1 MRLLQRIF
9 GILALVAV
17 LLVVPRTAEAEKR
30 VALVIGNSAYQHAPA
45 LLDPVKD
52 AQAMAA
58 MFQRAGF
65 DVVTAQYDVGALDF
79 RRALRQFEDAAAVAD
94 IAVVYYSGHGIEI
107 QGVSYLLPVDAKLT
121 SDRDVGDETISL
133 DRLTA
138 AVDGAKRLRLVIID
152 ACRDNPFAR
161 TMLRQRTASTPRG
174 NPGLGAVEP
183 SSINTLIAYAAKAGS
198 VVEDGNGEHSPF
210 TAALLNNLFVPGLD
224 VRLAFGRIRD
234 QVLKATGN
242 RQEPFVYG
250 SLGSGS
256 IALVVRP
263 GPLVAETDTAAEK
276 SDYNLVATI
285 GTKGAWEVFLSQ
297 HPNGFYSDLARR
309 QIAKLNAGEP
319 AANVDKGMSPPP
331 IVASLD
337 APKPASSPGPSTE
350 EQRAWDRIKDSS
362 SASDFRDFIKK
373 YPTSVLANKAQDHID
388 AIERAAREQ
397 AAKEQAAREATAEA
411 QRQSDA
417 KRKADE
423 AARQKAE
430 QDAALAKA
438 QAEAKAAGQVRQ
450 QAERE
455 AAPKRA
461 EEARQKQLANAA
473 ALAKAQAET
482 KAAEQAR
489 QQAERDAALKR
500 EQEARQTALA
510 EAPKAKPA
518 SADKAHSALPDFPW
532 PPPAASASYVLP
544 QRLFGSRTTV
554 GEATDAIIAALERNG
569 YVERSFYGTPAPGV
583 ALITRLERI
592 NDDGSPAAAERWA
605 AGGYQNDAL
614 NLAQFLRG
622 LFYADPGRYRVIVFI
637 IQDQP
642 FTQAPE
648 KAFSGEQA
656 EALLPSGAN
665 VLPPEVAERPVA
677 ESHCTALIYEFAND
691 GTAMRK
697 VQSRLTGMQHLEKAG
712 LLAAL
717 EKPN

>member
-1 MRLLQRIF
+1 MRLLQRIL

-30 VALVIGNSAYQHAPA
+30 VALVIGNSAYQYAPA

-52 AQAMAA
+52 ARAMAA
-58 MFQRAGF
+58 MFQMAGF
-65 DVVTAQYDVGALDF
+65 EVVTAQYDVGVLQF
-79 RRALRQFEDAAAVAD
+79 RRALRQFEDAAADAD
-94 IAVVYYSGHGIEI
+94 IAAVYYSGHGIEI
-107 QGVSYLLPVDAKLT
+107 HGVNYLVPVDAKLA
-121 SDRDVGDETISL
+121 SDRDADDEAIPL
-133 DRLTA
+133 ERLVA
-138 AVDGAKRLRLVIID
+138 AVDGAKRLRLVMLD
-152 ACRDNPFAR
+152 ACRDDPFAR
-161 TMLRQRTASTPRG
+161 TMLRQRTASTSRV
-174 NPGLGAVEP
+174 NPGLGAAEP
-183 SSINTLIAYAAKAGS
+183 SSINTLMAYAAKAGS
-198 VVEDGNGEHSPF
+198 VVEDGNGEHSPY
-210 TAALLNNLFVPGLD
+210 TTALLNNLFVPGLD

-234 QVLKATGN
+234 QVLKATDN

-250 SLGSGS
+250 SLGSGN
-256 IALVVRP
+256 IALVARP

-309 QIAKLNAGEP
+309 QIAKLNADELASTVGR
-319 AANVDKGMSPPP
+319 GTSPPP

-337 APKPASSPGPSTE
+337 TPKRAPSTGPSTE

-373 YPTSVLANKAQDHID
+373 YPASVLTNVAQSHID

-397 AAKEQAAREATAEA
+397 AAREAAAEA

-417 KRKADE
+417 KRKTDE
-423 AARQKAE
+423 AARLKAE
-430 QDAALAKA
+430 QD
-438 QAEAKAAGQVRQ
+438 
-450 QAERE
+450 
-455 AAPKRA
+455 
-461 EEARQKQLANAA
+461 A

-592 NDDGSPAAAERWA
+592 NDDGSPASAAERWA

-642 FTQAPE
+642 FTQAPD
-648 KAFSGEQA
+648 KVFSGEQA

>member
-1 MRLLQRIF
+1 MRLLQRIL
-9 GILALVAV
+9 GIPALVAV

-45 LLDPVKD
+45 LLDPVRD
-52 AQAMAA
+52 ARAMAA
-58 MFQRAGF
+58 MFQMAGF
-65 DVVTAQYDVGALDF
+65 EVVTAQYDVGVIQF
-79 RRALRQFEDAAAVAD
+79 RRALRQFEDAVAD
-94 IAVVYYSGHGIEI
+94 AEIAAVYYSGHGIEI
-107 QGVSYLLPVDAKLT
+107 NGINYLIPVDANLA
-121 SDRDVGDETISL
+121 SDRDAEDEAIPL
-133 DRLTA
+133 ERLIA
-138 AVDGAKRLRLVIID
+138 AVDGARKLRVIILD

-161 TMLRQRTASTPRG
+161 TMLRQRTASKTRV
-174 NPGLGAVEP
+174 NPGLGAAEP
-183 SSINTLIAYAAKAGS
+183 SSINTLIAYAAKTGS

-210 TAALLNNLFVPGLD
+210 ATALLSNLFVPGLD

-234 QVLKATGN
+234 QVLKATDN

-250 SLGSGS
+250 SLGSGN
-256 IALVVRP
+256 IALVARP

-276 SDYNLVATI
+276 SDYNLVAAI
-285 GTKGAWEVFLSQ
+285 GTKAAWEVFLSQ

-309 QIAKLNAGEP
+309 QIAKLNADELASTVGR
-319 AANVDKGMSPPP
+319 GTSPPP

-337 APKPASSPGPSTE
+337 APKPVPPPGPSTE

-362 SASDFRDFIKK
+362 NDESALRDFIKK

-397 AAKEQAAREATAEA
+397 AVREAAAEA

-430 QDAALAKA
+430 QGAAPAKA
-438 QAEAKAAGQVRQ
+438 QVEAKAAEQVRQ

-455 AAPKRA
+455 AALKRA
-461 EEARQKQLANAA
+461 EEARQKQLADAA

-489 QQAERDAALKR
+489 QQAEREAALKAD
-500 EQEARQTALA
+500 QADLA
-510 EAPKAKPA
+510 DAPKAKPA
-518 SADKAHSALPDFPW
+518 PADKAHSALPDFPW

-592 NDDGSPAAAERWA
+592 NDDGSPASAAERWA

-648 KAFSGEQA
+648 KTLSGEQA

-677 ESHCTALIYEFAND
+677 DSHCTALIYEFAND